1 MDSEEELP
9 DIPYTAVTSG
19 GRNVTSEPSDPG
31 PSTERHGAK
40 RSVPLSAEEKRRLAA
55 ERKRRSRAAK
65 SAAKKEV
72 ERSKRQ
78 ADMERLR

>member
-9 DIPYTAVTSG
+9 DIPYTPVTTG

-65 SAAKKEV
+65 SAAEKEV
-72 ERSKRQ
+72 ERVQNQ
-78 ADMERLR
+78 ARIERLR